1 MPWGSPFYAP
11 GSPFHAP
18 GLLSCDP
25 GASFC
30 ALGSTFCTPT
40 KLNLY
45 HIYQQPIFFK
55 MLKDDK
61 FDIDKDFDESGIVCL
76 EGI

>member
-1 MPWGSPFYAP
+1 
-11 GSPFHAP
+11 
-18 GLLSCDP
+18 
-25 GASFC
+25 
-30 ALGSTFCTPT
+30 
-40 KLNLY
+40 
-45 HIYQQPIFFK
+45 